1 MKKIAWWAMSTITAC
16 ALLLGYHTSQP
27 DSEVNTAAYAP
38 LTPGTSGDTTASG
51 SATGTSTGTADTAG
65 SSAATGSTSSGTS
78 TSTGASGTYT
88 GTAVNTRFGPVQ
100 VQITVTDGQ
109 LTSVDAIEYPNTDGK
124 DIAIN
129 SRAIPVLKQE
139 AESAKSANI
148 ESVSGATYTSQ
159 AYIQSLQSAL
169 DQAGI

>member
-16 ALLLGYHTSQP
+16 ALLLGYHSSQP

-38 LTPGTSGDTTASG
+38 LTPGTSGDTT
-51 SATGTSTGTADTAG
+51 TS
-65 SSAATGSTSSGTS
+65 GSTSSGTS
-78 TSTGASGTYT
+78 TSTGVSGTYT